1 VRATLLA
8 AGLLLA
14 ISTSAWAQAA
24 KKVVGYATSWSGD
37 AASVPMAKLTHV
49 NYAFVV
55 PLPDG
60 GVPPV
65 KNPDKLAALVAAAR
79 PAGTKV
85 LIAVGGWN
93 NGDDSAFEALAA
105 SAPARAHFIANMLS
119 LVKAHGLDG
128 VDVDWEY
135 PDPGA
140 SSESFRILM
149 RDLCA
154 ALHDQGKLCTAA
166 VAATERHGAGIH
178 GDVFGY
184 VDYLNLMAYDG
195 GNGAAHSPM
204 SYAVGS
210 LDYWL
215 GRGLPREK
223 AILGVPFYGRP
234 SWEKYS
240 AIVARDA
247 EAPNKDASSGVHY
260 NGRETI
266 KAKARLALERGG
278 GVMIWELAQDTPDDA
293 TSLLTA
299 TLSVIRPA
307 RSVQ

>member
-1 VRATLLA
+1 MRATLLA
-8 AGLLLA
+8 TGLLLA
-14 ISTSAWAQAA
+14 ISTPAWAQAR
-24 KKVVGYATSWSGD
+24 KKVVGYSTSWSGD
-37 AASVPMAKLTHV
+37 AAAVPMAKLTHV

-60 GVPPV
+60 GVPAV
-65 KNPDKLAALVAAAR
+65 KNPEKLAALVAAAR

-93 NGDDSAFEALAA
+93 NGNDSAFETLSA
-105 SAPARAHFIANMLS
+105 SPAARASFIANMLS
-119 LVKAHGLDG
+119 LVKTHGLDG
-128 VDVDWEY
+128 VDMDWEY

-140 SSESFRILM
+140 SSESFRVLM

-154 ALHDQGKLCTAA
+154 ALHAQSKLCTAA
-166 VAATERHGAGIH
+166 VAATERHGSGIH

-184 VDYLNLMAYDG
+184 VDFLNLMAYDG

-204 SYAVGS
+204 SYAASS

-215 GRGLPREK
+215 GRGLPPEK

-234 SWEKYS
+234 AWEKYS
-240 AIVARDA
+240 AILARDK
-247 EAPNKDASSGVHY
+247 EAPSKDVSNGVHY

-278 GVMIWELAQDTPDDA
+278 GVMIWELAHDTPDEA
-293 TSLLTA
+293 TSLLA
-299 TLSVIRPA
+299 VLAGVLGR
-307 RSVQ
+307 